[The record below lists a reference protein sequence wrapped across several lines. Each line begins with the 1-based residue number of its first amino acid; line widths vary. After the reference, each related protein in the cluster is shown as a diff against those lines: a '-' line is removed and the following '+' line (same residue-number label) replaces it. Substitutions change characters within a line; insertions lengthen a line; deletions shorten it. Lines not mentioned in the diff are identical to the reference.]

1 MFSDSCQQAG
11 EWKDFMD
18 DMKKQ
23 DVVSGLVISEEVIA
37 AIALNAAK
45 DVEGVSGFA
54 ARPRDLQALL
64 HIGDDMLKSVR
75 VWVNENEIKLHLYL
89 LLKGGTKI
97 PAVSAQV
104 QRAVKNA
111 VQNMTGRVVT
121 KVNISI
127 VGGDFSEIAQAQK
140 GVLSPLQRGEEQ
152 KAFYAASLQK
162 PVQFRRFSRERP
174 VCFLSCGG
182 LILLKKWRTSM
193 TRRQAREQAF
203 TLIFEKSFHPE
214 ITVEEMISM
223 AVEARYLQTDEFAV
237 LLAKTAD
244 EQQPEID
251 SIIEN
256 NAIGWKKD
264 RISRV
269 SLSLL
274 RLALCEML
282 FIEEVPTNV
291 SINEAVELAKLYAS
305 QEDAA
310 FINGVLGAA
319 ARKLEAQ

>member
-1 MFSDSCQQAG
+1 
-11 EWKDFMD
+11 
-18 DMKKQ
+18 
-23 DVVSGLVISEEVIA
+23 
-37 AIALNAAK
+37 
-45 DVEGVSGFA
+45 
-54 ARPRDLQALL
+54 
-64 HIGDDMLKSVR
+64 
-75 VWVNENEIKLHLYL
+75 
-89 LLKGGTKI
+89 
-97 PAVSAQV
+97 
-104 QRAVKNA
+104 
-111 VQNMTGRVVT
+111 
-121 KVNISI
+121 
-127 VGGDFSEIAQAQK
+127 
-140 GVLSPLQRGEEQ
+140 
-152 KAFYAASLQK
+152 
-162 PVQFRRFSRERP
+162 
-174 VCFLSCGG
+174 
-182 LILLKKWRTSM
+182 M
-193 TRRQAREQAF
+193 TRRQARVEAYA
-203 TLIFEKSFHPE
+203 IFFVKSFHPE

>member
-1 MFSDSCQQAG
+1 
-11 EWKDFMD
+11 
-18 DMKKQ
+18 
-23 DVVSGLVISEEVIA
+23 
-37 AIALNAAK
+37 
-45 DVEGVSGFA
+45 
-54 ARPRDLQALL
+54 
-64 HIGDDMLKSVR
+64 
-75 VWVNENEIKLHLYL
+75 
-89 LLKGGTKI
+89 
-97 PAVSAQV
+97 
-104 QRAVKNA
+104 
-111 VQNMTGRVVT
+111 
-121 KVNISI
+121 
-127 VGGDFSEIAQAQK
+127 
-140 GVLSPLQRGEEQ
+140 
-152 KAFYAASLQK
+152 
-162 PVQFRRFSRERP
+162 
-174 VCFLSCGG
+174 
-182 LILLKKWRTSM
+182 M

-223 AVEARYLQTDEFAV
+223 AVEARDLQTDEFAV